1 MLLLYRHR
9 EARRSPQR
17 RVKNMNALN
26 TVFGRTNENG
36 DVVVFDE
43 SGEVCTRLDANV
55 YPVGSQ
61 LSARYEHAE
70 GIVISA
76 ADATKLGIALDD

>member
-1 MLLLYRHR
+1 
-9 EARRSPQR
+9 
-17 RVKNMNALN
+17 MNTLN

-43 SGEVCTRLDANV
+43 NGEACTRLDANV

-76 ADATKLGIALDD
+76 ADAAKIGIKIEE